1 MPNLRSRRGAFVIIT
16 AILMIAMFAVM
27 AVSIDF
33 SRMGSLRNELQTAAD
48 AAALSG
54 AIQMLPG
61 RVAATAYD
69 SAVSY
74 ATRNKA
80 MQGTPDVDSVIFGH
94 WDDAARTFSPLGGV
108 AGADAIQM
116 VLSRQASGLTMTGL
130 LGVTAPRIR
139 ARATAWSRAPV
150 VTNGCLK
157 PWAVPYTLLMSRINA
172 HNGVANTTAN
182 LQRPFTPED
191 LDTLMAMPAAQRK
204 FQLHLGSGTLDT
216 SQISGNYQAVKLG
229 KYWDAAS
236 QTYTNPGPI
245 NGAQA
250 YRDNVA
256 GATCYGISIGDSL
269 KTNQGLAGPQNT
281 VDPLLVQGNPPLG
294 VCTTIR
300 GYSDNTN
307 PNSAAYGDCLDAN
320 GNTGVSEI
328 SIFYLC
334 TSGCNGSSTVKT
346 QMMASFTIDKIY
358 PRNDPGQ
365 NPQYQLAQ
373 INGTFSALAATGGG
387 RVGPAGT
394 SSPVMK
400 VILVQ

>member
-1 MPNLRSRRGAFVIIT
+1 M
-16 AILMIAMFAVM
+16 AI
-27 AVSIDF
+27 SIDF
-33 SRMGSLRNELQTAAD
+33 SRMGSLRNELQTATD

-54 AIQMLPG
+54 AIQMMPG
-61 RVAATAYD
+61 KASATAYD

-74 ATRNKA
+74 ATRNLA
-80 MQGTPDVDSVIFGH
+80 MQGTATVDSVIFGH
-94 WDDAARTFSPLGGV
+94 WDDAARTFTPMGSV
-108 AGADAIQM
+108 VGADAIRT
-116 VLSRQASGLTMTGL
+116 VVSRQATGLTMTGL
-130 LGVTAPRIR
+130 FGLTAPRIK

-150 VTNGCLK
+150 VSNGCLK

-182 LQRPFTPED
+182 LQRPFTPAD

-204 FQLHLGSGTLDT
+204 FQLHLGAGTLDT
-216 SQISGNYQAVKLG
+216 NQISGNYQAVKLG
-229 KYWDAAS
+229 KYWDAAT
-236 QTYTNPGPI
+236 QTYANPGPV

-256 GATCYGISIGDSL
+256 GATCYGVSIGDSL

-281 VDPLLVQGNPPLG
+281 VDPLLIQGNPPQG

-307 PNSAAYGDCLDAN
+307 QNSPAYGDCLDAN

-328 SIFYLC
+328 GIFYLC

-346 QMMASFTIDKIY
+346 QMMASFSIDKVY
-358 PRNDPGQ
+358 PKKDPGP
-365 NPQYQLAQ
+365 NPQYELAQ

-387 RVGPAGT
+387 RVGAAGT
-394 SSPVMK
+394 SSPVVK